1 MKMLYKYPQ
10 VAYPYDDL
18 VAVNGERNQSQPEYE
33 LFDALK
39 DTFLANRYFDV
50 FIEYA
55 KASPEDI
62 LCRITAIN
70 RGPDAAP
77 IHILPHLW
85 YRNRWSWELD
95 GKREELRAIGPG
107 AAEHLATPSLG
118 DRWWYVR
125 ASDGQPVD
133 LLFTENETNFKR
145 IDNVPNKSPY
155 VKDGINDAVVDGRTD
170 AVNGKQGS
178 KLAGHAHAV
187 VPAGGTFSVECPLL
201 ADGTSPTL
209 RRFRRRLRQ
218 PHRRSRRVL
227 RRAPSADARRRR
239 TTGRPAGLRRAALV
253 EAVLSLRRLSLAQG
267 RSDRSRRRPSRAGR
281 AGIPVGRNCTTPT

>member
-1 MKMLYKYPQ
+1 M
-10 VAYPYDDL
+10 
-18 VAVNGERNQSQPEYE
+18 NGQRNQSQPEYE

-77 IHILPHLW
+77 IHLLPHLW

-95 GKREELRAIGPG
+95 GQARRDPRDRSRRGTAPR
-107 AAEHLATPSLG
+107 TPTLG

-133 LLFTENETNFKR
+133 LLVHRERDELR
-145 IDNVPNKSPY
+145 
-155 VKDGINDAVVDGRTD
+155 
-170 AVNGKQGS
+170 
-178 KLAGHAHAV
+178 
-187 VPAGGTFSVECPLL
+187 
-201 ADGTSPTL
+201 AD
-209 RRFRRRLRQ
+209 RQ
-218 PHRRSRRVL
+218 
-227 RRAPSADARRRR
+227 RRR
-239 TTGRPAGLRRAALV
+239 TSRP
-253 EAVLSLRRLSLAQG
+253 
-267 RSDRSRRRPSRAGR
+267 
-281 AGIPVGRNCTTPT
+281 T